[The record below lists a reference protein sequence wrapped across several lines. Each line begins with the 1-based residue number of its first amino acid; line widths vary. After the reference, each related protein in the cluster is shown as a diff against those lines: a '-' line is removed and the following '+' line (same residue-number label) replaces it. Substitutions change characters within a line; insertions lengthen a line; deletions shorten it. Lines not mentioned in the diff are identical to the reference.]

1 MGSLQD
7 DAVRVEALGVL
18 SRFRAGLYEC
28 LTARADALFELAD
41 GAPRSTAVPDKGERR
56 SISPSS

>member
-41 GAPRSTAVPDKGERR
+41 GAVPLE
-56 SISPSS
+56 